1 MFILSGRVWQYKN
14 EILIFHE
21 KNWYLFL
28 QTTEHIHRLLLIW
41 WKLDFKFD
49 SNCSIFIKQKICY
62 YWWKEIL
69 LTQIFYAVASGDRMK
84 KLEKLLNWASG
95 DLDNQENK
103 MDFQTTR
110 QKVGHFFMFVDFI
123 DESNVTCRF
132 D

>member
-1 MFILSGRVWQYKN
+1 
-14 EILIFHE
+14 
-21 KNWYLFL
+21 
-28 QTTEHIHRLLLIW
+28 
-41 WKLDFKFD
+41 
-49 SNCSIFIKQKICY
+49 
-62 YWWKEIL
+62 
-69 LTQIFYAVASGDRMK
+69 MK

-103 MDFQTTR
+103 MDFQTTQ